1 MPRQFDGQLCV
12 LCRERPSSRE
22 GEHVWT
28 EWFLSMF
35 PESEGPYTRLING
48 EAERTRDG
56 VTVRK
61 HTAAERVKVP
71 CCTICN
77 GKLDE
82 RFEKLAK
89 PIVRVLFESD
99 GAVSLTTLEANTLGF
114 WLLKTRLLLAH
125 PRALSSMPG
134 RTPQRWDLS
143 QIPDDPYTWM
153 ITGAEPP
160 PGLSLWAAR
169 EDASLT
175 LSDEPRRLP
184 LPTIVADGPT
194 IRFQTFR
201 CSVRFLDVTLVYHPG
216 WEIAHPLESEGRAVR
231 LWPSAGSAVDFHS
244 LSPVAPRDT
253 VWVEGPTLHFV
264 PGYYGRAELPPI
276 DGSQDFLFSCLAGA
290 VVFASAPRLA
300 STA

>member
-12 LCRERPSSRE
+12 LCRVRPSSRE

-35 PESEGPYTRLING
+35 PGSEGPYTRLING

-61 HTAAERVKVP
+61 HSATERVKVP

-77 GKLDE
+77 GKLDK

-99 GAVSLTTLEANTLGF
+99 GAVTLTRLEAKTLGL
-114 WLLKTRLLLAH
+114 WLLKTWLLLAH
-125 PRALSSMPG
+125 PRAESSMPG
-134 RTPQRWDLS
+134 QSPQRWYLS
-143 QIPDDPYTWM
+143 QVPDDLYAWM
-153 ITGAEPP
+153 ITGGEPP

-169 EDASLT
+169 EDPSLT
-175 LSDEPRRLP
+175 PPDEPRRLP
-184 LPTIVADGPT
+184 LPTVVADGQT
-194 IRFQTFR
+194 MRFQAFR
-201 CSVRFLDVTLVYHPG
+201 CSVRFLDVTLVYQPG

-231 LWPSAGSAVDFHS
+231 LWPSAGSPVDFRS
-244 LSPVAPRDT
+244 LPPVAVRDT

-264 PGYYGRAELPPI
+264 SGYYGRAELPPI
-276 DGSQDFLFSCLAGA
+276 DGREDLLFSDLAGA
-290 VVFASAPRLA
+290 VIFASAPRL
-300 STA
+300 SGTA